1 MPLFSVIIPIY
12 NTELFLERCI
22 KSILD
27 QKHSK
32 TEIILIDDC
41 STDRSLKICNF
52 FKKNPLVKIIIHK
65 KNLGVSISR
74 NDGIIAAK
82 GKYILFLDSDDLL
95 YPGCLKNLEKLIA
108 QTLKQR

>member
-32 TEIILIDDC
+32 TEIILIDEYQEMMEL
-41 STDRSLKICNF
+41 SQQKENIYYF
-52 FKKNPLVKIIIHK
+52 
-65 KNLGVSISR
+65 
-74 NDGIIAAK
+74 
-82 GKYILFLDSDDLL
+82 
-95 YPGCLKNLEKLIA
+95 
-108 QTLKQR
+108 